1 MCFAAFV
8 VVVGCSPLPFMHLSF
23 SLVSS
28 LFCRSRLLLLL
39 HSPGT

>member
-1 MCFAAFV
+1 VCFCCF
-8 VVVGCSPLPFMHLSF
+8 CCRCLPQSTSPHALSF

-39 HSPGT
+39 HSLGT

>member
-1 MCFAAFV
+1 M
-8 VVVGCSPLPFMHLSF
+8 SF

>member
-1 MCFAAFV
+1 
-8 VVVGCSPLPFMHLSF
+8 LSF
-23 SLVSS
+23 SIVSS